1 MKASERHQLKQNEFA
16 QTAVR
21 VAEAAAAN
29 RSRILT
35 GLAAVVVV
43 GAAVAAFFAWR
54 GRGADQ
60 AGAMLGVAMS
70 TANSQ
75 VVPPPTLPGAKQQ
88 PGTFPTEQ
96 ARSEAAI
103 KAFQDVAAAYPNSEA
118 GIAASYQAAAELLAA
133 GKTTEA
139 EQAFAAVAAKAGN
152 GLYGPVAKLGR
163 AQALE
168 AAGKSTEAL
177 AILSELAAAR
187 DGALPVDGLLMEVG
201 RASLKAGKTA
211 EARAAFKRVV
221 DEFPESTYASDA
233 RQKLAAIN

>member
-16 QTAVR
+16 MTAAR
-21 VAEAAAAN
+21 VADAAAAN

-35 GLAAVVVV
+35 AAAIVVLAAIVISGVIM
-43 GAAVAAFFAWR
+43 WR
-54 GRGADQ
+54 GRGADR
-60 AGAMLGVAMS
+60 AGAMLGTAMS
-70 TANSQ
+70 TAQSQ
-75 VVPPPTLPGAKQQ
+75 VVPPPTLPGAQQQ

-103 KAFQDVAAAYPNSEA
+103 KAFNEVAAAYPSSEA
-118 GIAASYQAAAELLAA
+118 GMAAAYQAAAELLAA

-152 GLYGPVAKLGR
+152 GLYGPVSKLGR

-177 AILSELAAAR
+177 AILNELAAAR
-187 DGALPVDGLLMEVG
+187 DGVLPVDGLLMEVG
-201 RASLKAGKTA
+201 RASLKAGKPA

-233 RQKLAAIN
+233 RQRLAAIN